1 MRTDILEIITEVS
14 IYSVLIPI
22 AFGIKGFTSSP
33 FILKAFFV
41 YLCYGGLVDITS
53 DFIREPHFF
62 LNSFTFFQVLFF
74 TWFLYRVINERK
86 LFTTFVGFMLFWC
99 SLYVFCHLYLLNDWY
114 FLKISS
120 VFDTIAAI
128 VISFIAAAALVIL
141 VKDDLELTKN
151 PLFWFCLAI
160 FGYTFCTYF
169 IVSFIT
175 NPIYREKL
183 WWIHNVANI
192 SAYLLYAYGYW
203 VSKQRNAS
211 K

>member
-1 MRTDILEIITEVS
+1 
-14 IYSVLIPI
+14 
-22 AFGIKGFTSSP
+22 
-33 FILKAFFV
+33 
-41 YLCYGGLVDITS
+41 
-53 DFIREPHFF
+53 
-62 LNSFTFFQVLFF
+62 
-74 TWFLYRVINERK
+74 
-86 LFTTFVGFMLFWC
+86 
-99 SLYVFCHLYLLNDWY
+99 VFCHLYLLNDWY

>member
-1 MRTDILEIITEVS
+1 MNKQIAEIITEIS
-14 IYSVLIPI
+14 IYSVLLPI
-22 AFGIKGFTSSP
+22 AFGIKGFKSNP
-33 FILKAFFV
+33 FILKVFLFF
-41 YLCYGGLVDITS
+41 LCYGGAVDITS
-53 DFIREPHFF
+53 DFIIGSNLFY
-62 LNSFTFFQVLFF
+62 STYTFIQVLFF

-120 VFDTIAAI
+120 VFDTMAAI

-203 VSKQRNAS
+203 VFKQINAS